1 MRATWRWWGKGVE
14 VCGAGEIVNKGIEGK
29 RQIDTIMKT
38 EYWERNK
45 MCAGSFDCVQKNMIS
60 MGMCDRSIS

>member
-1 MRATWRWWGKGVE
+1 MCEAGK
-14 VCGAGEIVNKGIEGK
+14 IVNKGIEGERK
-29 RQIDTIMKT
+29 IETIMKT

-60 MGMCDRSIS
+60 MGMCDRSMS